1 MSTDDGEFYN
11 LQAKQGWYVE
21 SFNTDINSSITGID
35 AVPEFRKKEGKWFNR
50 IFGDSNN
57 AIPDGEEIFV
67 QGIGFPVLVGATPSS
82 NTETQTEADIEIEEQ
97 TLELNPDSVVFTI
110 LFDPL
115 FETYAIQINSV
126 NNITNTSEFL
136 EIYNFEL
143 EQNLQDGGDLIP
155 ISTNDPFTS
164 NLTVGF
170 YAMTVT
176 EINDPN
182 NVIQFPIT
190 ISANIDYDNINS
202 I

>member
-1 MSTDDGEFYN
+1 MRYQSLE
-11 LQAKQGWYVE
+11 K
-21 SFNTDINSSITGID
+21 
-35 AVPEFRKKEGKWFNR
+35 KKENGL
-50 IFGDSNN
+50 I
-57 AIPDGEEIFV
+57 EY
-67 QGIGFPVLVGATPSS
+67 LVIVI
-82 NTETQTEADIEIEEQ
+82 TEADIEIEEQ